1 LPDDETPVLSSVHAQ
16 SEGIKSE
23 HNVST
28 CIAASNAQGFEVVE
42 CPSRAALLV
51 FLPNFSADI
60 SLADDTHTPPP
71 FEFPPTPEYALPPF
85 PPLFVHQY

>member
-1 LPDDETPVLSSVHAQ
+1 VSV
-16 SEGIKSE
+16 
-23 HNVST
+23 
-28 CIAASNAQGFEVVE
+28 
-42 CPSRAALLV
+42 PAALLV
-51 FLPNFSADI
+51 FPPNFSADI